1 MLLNSQR
8 VGVNVAIMAT
18 ARVRIM
24 EQNRSGKAHSLSR
37 LVELAKTV
45 KMSEA
50 QKVQQRNSFVYGNT
64 KIENDKVTLELV
76 ESIAKTMEMP
86 SH

>member
-1 MLLNSQR
+1 MIQE
-8 VGVNVAIMAT
+8 G
-18 ARVRIM
+18 
-24 EQNRSGKAHSLSR
+24 SGKAHSLSQ

-64 KIENDKVTLELV
+64 KIENDKITLELV
-76 ESIAKTMEMP
+76 ESIAKRMQIP
-86 SH
+86 SR